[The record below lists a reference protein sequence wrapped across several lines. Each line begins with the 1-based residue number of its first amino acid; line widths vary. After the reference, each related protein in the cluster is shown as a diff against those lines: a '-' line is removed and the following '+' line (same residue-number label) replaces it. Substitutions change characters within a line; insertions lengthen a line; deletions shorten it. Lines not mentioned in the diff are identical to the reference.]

1 MQPPG
6 TNVCGFY
13 VMENIRIIVN
23 ERRKNLRTL
32 RLHDI
37 REEFIPNDRLQAL
50 QEELAGF
57 LLKEVID
64 PKGPFH
70 YPT

>member
-1 MQPPG
+1 
-6 TNVCGFY
+6 
-13 VMENIRIIVN
+13 MENMRMLVS
-23 ERRKNLRTL
+23 ERRNNITAV
-32 RLHDI
+32 RLHDL
-37 REEFIPNDRLQAL
+37 REDLLPNDRLQAI

-70 YPT
+70 YKV

>member
-1 MQPPG
+1 
-6 TNVCGFY
+6 
-13 VMENIRIIVN
+13 MENIRTIVSEQRN
-23 ERRKNLRTL
+23 NIPAV
-32 RLHDI
+32 RLYNVWEDLL
-37 REEFIPNDRLQAL
+37 PNDRLQAL

-57 LLKEVID
+57 LVKEVIP

>member
-1 MQPPG
+1 
-6 TNVCGFY
+6 
-13 VMENIRIIVN
+13 MENIRDIVSG
-23 ERRKNLRTL
+23 RKRNISTL
-32 RLHDI
+32 RMHDM
-37 REEFIPNDRLQAL
+37 REELLPVDRLEAL

-57 LLKEVID
+57 LVKEVIP

>member
-1 MQPPG
+1 ML
-6 TNVCGFY
+6 VS
-13 VMENIRIIVN
+13 
-23 ERRKNLRTL
+23 ERRNNITAV
-32 RLHDI
+32 RLHDL
-37 REEFIPNDRLQAL
+37 REDLLPNDRLQAI

-70 YPT
+70 YKV